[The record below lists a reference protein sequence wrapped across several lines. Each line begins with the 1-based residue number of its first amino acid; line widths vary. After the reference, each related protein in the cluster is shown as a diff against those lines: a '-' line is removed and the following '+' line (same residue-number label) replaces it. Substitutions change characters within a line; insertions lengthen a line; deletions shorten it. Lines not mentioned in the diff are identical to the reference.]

1 MEIRLLQ
8 TFLQVASLQNF
19 TRAAKALGYSQSNVS
34 AQIQQLEQDV
44 GVPLFNRIAKTVS
57 LCQ

>member
-19 TRAAKALGYSQSNVS
+19 TRAAKVLGYSQSNVS
-34 AQIQQLEQDV
+34 AQIQQLEQD
-44 GVPLFNRIAKTVS
+44 A
-57 LCQ
+57 